1 MGSSFIEALDSL
13 LSSRKDLIA
22 YLARQL
28 TKAQRSMKHFADI
41 HRCAVS
47 YKVGEWVYVKLR
59 PYRQLSVSGARY
71 QKLGKYYYGSFE
83 IIEAIG
89 FVAYRLALPDSAKIH
104 PVFHCSLLKPHRGP
118 LPPP

>member
-1 MGSSFIEALDSL
+1 
-13 LSSRKDLIA
+13 
-22 YLARQL
+22 
-28 TKAQRSMKHFADI
+28 MKHFADI